1 MKSHVKSH
9 VKSHIKSHV
18 ENRVAIIGAGV
29 AGLRAGGLLQAQG
42 LAVQLF
48 DKARA
53 PAGRIATRRLDF
65 GRFDH
70 GAQYFTARDPRFA
83 SQVTDWLERG
93 VVARWDARIVSL
105 SGGAIQSEAT
115 PAIRYV
121 GTPSMSGIARDLAR
135 GLSVETGVRIASVRR
150 AGEKWTLVTDDGLE
164 KAGFDLLIC
173 AVPAPQALP
182 FLTASDA
189 FTLQARRAQLKP
201 CHALMIRFARPLE
214 LDFDAAFVKDS
225 ILAWVAQEAS
235 KPGRDP
241 SNAWLLHST
250 AAWSQANLE
259 LQADRVLEHL
269 CGAFEAALGRSL
281 PGLDGASV
289 HRWLFARASSPVL
302 AAESFDESLGLGVCG
317 DWLRGDRIEDA
328 FLSAE
333 VLAGAIGAPRDDLAA
348 I

>member
-1 MKSHVKSH
+1 MKSHVTSR
-9 VKSHIKSHV
+9 VK
-18 ENRVAIIGAGV
+18 NRVAIIGAGG

-42 LAVQLF
+42 MAVQLF

-70 GAQYFTARDPRFA
+70 GAQYFTARDPRFVA
-83 SQVTDWLERG
+83 EVADWLERG

-105 SGGAIQSEAT
+105 GGGVIQSEAS
-115 PAIRYV
+115 PATRYV

-164 KAGFDLLIC
+164 RSGFDLLIC

-189 FTLQARRAQLKP
+189 FTLQARRAEFKP

-225 ILAWVAQEAS
+225 ILGWVAREAS

-250 AAWSQANLE
+250 AAWSEANLE
-259 LQADRVLEHL
+259 LQAERVLERL
-269 CGAFEAALGRSL
+269 SAAFETALGLSL
-281 PGLDGASV
+281 PALDGTAV
-289 HRWLFARASSPVL
+289 HRWLFARASTPVL
-302 AAESFDESLGLGVCG
+302 GAEFFDESLGLGVCG
-317 DWLRGDRIEDA
+317 DWLCGDRIEDA

-333 VLAGAIGAPRDDLAA
+333 GLAGAIGAPRDVLAA